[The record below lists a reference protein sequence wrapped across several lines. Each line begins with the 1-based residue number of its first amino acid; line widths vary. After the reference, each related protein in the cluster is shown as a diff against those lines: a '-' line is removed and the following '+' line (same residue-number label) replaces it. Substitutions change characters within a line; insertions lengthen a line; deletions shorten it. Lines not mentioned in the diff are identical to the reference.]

1 MSLPKVINQTLSK
14 KKPDTL
20 SDNEVNNKQL
30 LLISF
35 VSNMLSLE
43 PNDCIHAKATTA
55 TSLAQ
60 QQKKKIIPLED
71 LIPKAYPSYLYLF
84 DKKSSEC
91 FLESGSWDHK
101 IEMKEDFQPKVFKK
115 YNLSL
120 IKQQEY
126 DKFINENLAKEYIVQ
141 SQSQQ
146 HSHSS
151 LSVKKNGSF

>member
-60 QQKKKIIPLED
+60 Q
-71 LIPKAYPSYLYLF
+71 
-84 DKKSSEC
+84 
-91 FLESGSWDHK
+91 
-101 IEMKEDFQPKVFKK
+101 
-115 YNLSL
+115 
-120 IKQQEY
+120 
-126 DKFINENLAKEYIVQ
+126 
-141 SQSQQ
+141 
-146 HSHSS
+146 
-151 LSVKKNGSF
+151 